1 MLGLRK
7 FKGLFWTQFL
17 GAFNDNFFK
26 NALVLLITYRS
37 TRIGTLSP
45 PEMVALSGAIFILPY
60 FLFSAWAGQLADKL
74 SKTSL
79 TQWIKIAE
87 IVNMTF
93 AAIGFIFNSIPFLM
107 LVLFLMGTQSTFFGP
122 IKYAILPELLTDE
135 ELLSGNAW
143 VEMGSFVAILLGTVV
158 GGLSIALEDGI
169 YWVSAGGIGF
179 SVFGYLASKTIPA
192 TVPRSP
198 KLSFQWNLL
207 SETLKLWPIIKEVRS
222 VFIAC
227 NAIAWFWGFGAVL
240 LSLFPIYGKQLIG
253 GNEIVVTWLLA
264 LFSIGIGVG
273 SLLCSK
279 FSRGKI
285 NLNFVFWGGLG
296 MCLFLFDV
304 SWIEAPRAFKV
315 AVMSEETIS
324 LGEFLSY
331 PISYRI
337 TLDFFLLSVFSG
349 LFIVPLY
356 TIMQR
361 DAVLEHRSRVIA
373 GNNVLSAIAMVG
385 LSLILTWLLGKA
397 IEVPKLYMMLGISHL
412 AVVSW
417 TWKTIQTLRP
427 ES

>member
-1 MLGLRK
+1 
-7 FKGLFWTQFL
+7 
-17 GAFNDNFFK
+17 
-26 NALVLLITYRS
+26 
-37 TRIGTLSP
+37 
-45 PEMVALSGAIFILPY
+45 
-60 FLFSAWAGQLADKL
+60 
-74 SKTSL
+74 
-79 TQWIKIAE
+79 
-87 IVNMTF
+87 
-93 AAIGFIFNSIPFLM
+93 
-107 LVLFLMGTQSTFFGP
+107 
-122 IKYAILPELLTDE
+122 
-135 ELLSGNAW
+135 
-143 VEMGSFVAILLGTVV
+143 
-158 GGLSIALEDGI
+158 
-169 YWVSAGGIGF
+169 
-179 SVFGYLASKTIPA
+179 
-192 TVPRSP
+192 
-198 KLSFQWNLL
+198 
-207 SETLKLWPIIKEVRS
+207 
-222 VFIAC
+222 
-227 NAIAWFWGFGAVL
+227 
-240 LSLFPIYGKQLIG
+240 
-253 GNEIVVTWLLA
+253 
-264 LFSIGIGVG
+264 
-273 SLLCSK
+273 
-279 FSRGKI
+279 
-285 NLNFVFWGGLG
+285 

-417 TWKTIQTLRP
+417 TWKTIQSLRP